1 MRQER
6 LSNCVMIGDF
16 GYQLAYER
24 YGCGPASQFAAA
36 LTLSELAVPFN
47 TEPEQGIGRQLRRL
61 GHRCCR

>member
-1 MRQER
+1 
-6 LSNCVMIGDF
+6 MIGDF